1 MKNLLILS
9 LFALLF
15 FSCEKLDEPE
25 ILGGYVNTPE
35 GCTPGENPEFNC
47 SRLIIL
53 SAGGVAEVLYGG
65 DIFSRTSY
73 KIKGDKI
80 KIEKNDQFGLDLT
93 FKKLDDGSLRE
104 EGDKSI
110 WVKQDDIP

>member
-1 MKNLLILS
+1 MKNLLLLS

-15 FSCEKLDEPE
+15 ISCEKLDEPD
-25 ILGGYVNTPE
+25 ILGNYINTPE
-35 GCTPGENPEFNC
+35 GCNPGENPEFNC

-80 KIEKNDQFGLDLT
+80 KIEKNDQFGLNLT
-93 FKKLDDGSLRE
+93 FKKLEDGSLRE
-104 EGDKSI
+104 EGDNTI
-110 WVKQDDIP
+110 WVKQEDIP